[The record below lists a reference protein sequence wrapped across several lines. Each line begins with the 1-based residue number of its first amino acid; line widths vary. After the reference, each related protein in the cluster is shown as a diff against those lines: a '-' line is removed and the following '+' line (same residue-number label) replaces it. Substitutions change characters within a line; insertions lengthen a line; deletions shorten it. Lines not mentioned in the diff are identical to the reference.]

1 MHNYRF
7 FTLFFC
13 IFVKKMYFCIL
24 KKEQLGHNI
33 FIMGE
38 MQFCAMVLMTLL
50 TMTLIVLMPRK
61 VYSDKVLDRSR
72 WLLTIGTALMA
83 IQFFL
88 QYLFDFRDLGVTQA
102 VMVNLVFFIPCASLF
117 TISIINLLQRGK
129 VGRTTWIV
137 GFVSWILVVLMMLGA
152 SLIHGVPLLA
162 DTPEMR
168 TAEYLSAIVYMLAQ
182 AYYTIILYRGNVE
195 MKRALDNFYDHDASS
210 MVRWI
215 SRSTVLLA
223 VVAVGAPFLI
233 FSTGL
238 PLLIYSLVI
247 FCSLYYL
254 VFSFICYCV
263 SNDSNEVMEASD
275 TEDENE
281 EEESNIV
288 VSDEDTKYIELAIEH
303 WVDEGRY
310 LRRGLTINMAVREMG
325 IPRYQLT
332 AWLKTTKWELFNPWL
347 AHLRIK
353 HACELL
359 DEHPDW
365 GNDFVSRKC
374 GFSSRSYFQQIFK
387 KQTGMTPA
395 QYVRRKQ

>member
-1 MHNYRF
+1 
-7 FTLFFC
+7 
-13 IFVKKMYFCIL
+13 
-24 KKEQLGHNI
+24 
-33 FIMGE
+33 MGE

-61 VYSDKVLDRSR
+61 IYADKVLDRSR
-72 WLLTIGTALMA
+72 WLMTMGTALMA
-83 IQFFL
+83 MQFLL
-88 QYLFDFRDLGVTQA
+88 QYLFDFRDMGVTQA
-102 VMVNLVFFIPCASLF
+102 VMVNLLFFVPCSSLF

-129 VGRTTWIV
+129 VSPTTWIV
-137 GFVSWILVVLMMLGA
+137 GVVSWLLVVLMLAGA
-152 SLIHGVPLLA
+152 SLIHGESLMA

-168 TAEYLSAIVYMLAQ
+168 VAEYLSALVYIIAQ
-182 AYYTIILYRGNVE
+182 AYYTIILYRGNIE
-195 MKRALDNFYDHDASS
+195 MKRALDNFYDHDASCL
-210 MVRWI
+210 VRWI

-223 VVAVGAPFLI
+223 IVAVGAPFLI

-238 PLLIYSLVI
+238 TLLVYSLTI

-263 SNDSNEVMEASD
+263 SNDSSDVMEASEIE
-275 TEDENE
+275 EDE

-288 VSDEDTKYIELAIEH
+288 VTDEDTKHVELAVSH
-303 WVDEGRY
+303 WVGEGSY
-310 LRRGLTINMAVREMG
+310 LRRGLTINMAVRDMG
-325 IPRYQLT
+325 IPRYQLK

-347 AHLRIK
+347 AYLRIN

-374 GFSSRSYFQQIFK
+374 GFSSRSYFQQTFK

-395 QYVRRKQ
+395 QYVKGKSKQLNYKK